1 MNSIIKK
8 YTYIENAKKKHG
20 NKYDYKKT
28 IFIHS
33 KKKVIITCLKHG
45 DFEIRASNHL
55 QGSGCRQCY
64 FSSKNKLEEL
74 KNFIE
79 KANIV
84 HNNKYDYSK
93 VDYKNSKTKVKII
106 CKKNHPIFEQTPSSH
121 ILGVKCPQCSVERVS
136 KLNRL
141 TKEQFIEKAINK
153 HGNLY
158 DYSKTNYIDMR
169 SDITIICIKHGKFI
183 KKARN
188 FIEGRGCPKCKYCP
202 NCLLFFTKGVLCQY
216 CKPKKENK
224 LYQKTKEFKAV
235 EYLRENID
243 KDFIHNESIGSD
255 CTKNDR
261 KNTNGHIYPDIRFDC
276 IWFQLIV
283 EIDEHQHRGAGYKCD
298 KRIMYDIIAKLGM
311 PCIFIRYNP
320 DNKDSNLKTLE
331 DKINK
336 YLKYEDKINSKELKF
351 DKYGYKCEY
360 LFYN

>member
-1 MNSIIKK
+1 
-8 YTYIENAKKKHG
+8 
-20 NKYDYKKT
+20 
-28 IFIHS
+28 
-33 KKKVIITCLKHG
+33 
-45 DFEIRASNHL
+45 
-55 QGSGCRQCY
+55 
-64 FSSKNKLEEL
+64 
-74 KNFIE
+74 
-79 KANIV
+79 
-84 HNNKYDYSK
+84 
-93 VDYKNSKTKVKII
+93 
-106 CKKNHPIFEQTPSSH
+106 
-121 ILGVKCPQCSVERVS
+121 
-136 KLNRL
+136 
-141 TKEQFIEKAINK
+141 
-153 HGNLY
+153 
-158 DYSKTNYIDMR
+158 MR

-255 CTKNDR
+255 CTKDDR
-261 KNTNGHIYPDIRFDC
+261 HNTNGHIYPDIRFDC

-298 KRIMYDIIAKLGM
+298 KRRMYDIIAKLGM

-336 YLKYEDKINSKELKF
+336 YLKYEDRINSKELKF